1 VDKAAFSCPKVG
13 TTTMRKFGIPI
24 ELQVAPTE
32 AVARTSEAERPR
44 KQALAMPAMKRDTR
58 LADWGPR
65 FTNNE
70 S

>member
-1 VDKAAFSCPKVG
+1 
-13 TTTMRKFGIPI
+13 MRKFGIPI